1 MEIKTFFTL
10 SSLQSRCI
18 HSGNS
23 HEDSGVE
30 SRDDESVFAD
40 VFVVVVFGVFSSND
54 SSE

>member
-23 HEDSGVE
+23 SEDSEVE
-30 SRDDESVFAD
+30 GGDDESVLAD
-40 VFVVVVFGVFSSND
+40 VFVVVVLGVFSSDD